1 MCLPMGKNV
10 ALRQWCAS
18 AASTAGVLPGQGP
31 SSKVSTTSPGFKKSC
46 ILKCSTPK
54 PGPPV
59 VSICT
64 VREMP
69 NASGLPGQGTACEAG
84 GLVAAADTP
93 VSGPRVSGAAVGA
106 ADSAAI
112 TLAAGVPA
120 GVLAG
125 LAGADVTE
133 GETGSTFAI
142 VDTGSAG
149 GAGLGA
155 MAGLGAGAFAATD
168 VGGFK
173 RSILVSR
180 TAANAVTR
188 TIMQATMMRIDPSGS
203 STRHRA

>member
-1 MCLPMGKNV
+1 ML
-10 ALRQWCAS
+10 S
-18 AASTAGVLPGQGP
+18 
-31 SSKVSTTSPGFKKSC
+31 
-46 ILKCSTPK
+46 
-54 PGPPV
+54 
-59 VSICT
+59 
-64 VREMP
+64 
-69 NASGLPGQGTACEAG
+69 
-84 GLVAAADTP
+84 
-93 VSGPRVSGAAVGA
+93 
-106 ADSAAI
+106 
-112 TLAAGVPA
+112 
-120 GVLAG
+120 G

-133 GETGSTFAI
+133 AVAAETGSTFAI